1 MTCLIKTVAEL
12 LEVPGT
18 TINTDTHIRL
28 LGSEISFPRKKQEE
42 LCGNIVFCYAGSN
55 GRGQWQV
62 PIKTNT
68 WTIEPWMIKEV
79 LVE

>member
-18 TINTDTHIRL
+18 TINTDTKISL

-55 GRGQWQV
+55 ERGQWQV
-62 PIKTNT
+62 PTKTNT